1 MNSFRSW
8 KKLSERYRNPIP
20 KVFTTVHTIHT
31 VFLQERNIKSD
42 IEHIPCEIIKS
53 SFIFLTIF
61 LQERN
66 SKKSEARCFPLS
78 SMFFTFIHYLQHR
91 LYSLHILTTF
101 KSKRKNEARCFLFV
115 FHVTYFHSQT
125 TTSFILTSHSY

>member
-1 MNSFRSW
+1 M
-8 KKLSERYRNPIP
+8 KERGIQLQ
-20 KVFTTVHTIHT
+20 KCSQLFTLYTTIHTIHT
-31 VFLQERNIKSD
+31 VFLQERNMKSD

-91 LYSLHILTTF
+91 LYSLHILTNF

-115 FHVTYFHSQT
+115 SMQNLIFLQSSQQHSLI
-125 TTSFILTSHSY
+125 FL